1 MSTQG
6 IPGAESGAR
15 RRFYGWYIAAACWLI
30 YFFTNGMAI
39 FVPQNLFPRY
49 METFSATAGQVSL
62 TTGLMFLLTVP
73 LAPLT
78 GVMVDRFGPLRMIRV
93 GVGIMAVSFT
103 LYPFVQSMLQLY
115 LLHALL
121 AFGLAMGGLL
131 VNVVLLSNWFI
142 SRRGAVIGLLTSMS
156 SLSGWILPNLISPL
170 VNSPDFG
177 WRWGFGSLAAGFW
190 VLAVLPGFLVLK
202 QSPADVGQFADG
214 RADDAGAV
222 KSDVDLSGVPF
233 RVALKSRTLW
243 VLAIGSACLW
253 FTFQAINSQ
262 VSIFLEL
269 EGGLSPQRATALYST
284 IFGFSVAGKFLFGAL
299 SDRVAKR
306 RVIVMTSV
314 LLLVG
319 CLLVFDISGGTLAL
333 TKNIYQLTAFTIV
346 FGLGYGGSFTMIQLV
361 AIETF
366 GQRSLGKILGII
378 IGIDSAGGAAGTM
391 LSGQL
396 QTLTGSY
403 LVPFSIVCAVALVG
417 LINILLI
424 RPINPGHA
432 P

>member
-361 AIETF
+361 EK
-366 GQRSLGKILGII
+366 L
-378 IGIDSAGGAAGTM
+378 
-391 LSGQL
+391 
-396 QTLTGSY
+396 
-403 LVPFSIVCAVALVG
+403 P
-417 LINILLI
+417 
-424 RPINPGHA
+424 P
-432 P
+432 